1 MESRSGSKRRY
12 DEVEPRVQRR
22 IVAEYRQGV
31 RGYGYIATA
40 KRLQLPVSTVR
51 GVIARAERAGGD
63 PVAPRGHK
71 KRKLDSGEEVK
82 LCRALEQNSTATNRQ
97 LSAVVR
103 GKVAARTVS
112 DYLARADPPF
122 TTKVIQD
129 QEPEE
134 LTEEWRPGAAV
145 VGGCEEDSLGANGC
159 YEDETPVFAN
169 EAPKRGRARGGN
181 THPSSAISLR
191 HKVHVAFWA
200 QSGVLCCIGALS
212 DRNADTKEIERVATD
227 AVGVMKS
234 GDTVIWDRLGR
245 SGRAVNPS
253 SQHYSPVARDLL
265 LLFNDLKQHYI
276 RPNFPKKRSTAVQVK
291 DCRAYSRVCG

>member
-82 LCRALEQNSTATNRQ
+82 LCRALEQNATATNRQ

-122 TTKVIQD
+122 TTKVIQV
-129 QEPEE
+129 QE
-134 LTEEWRPGAAV
+134 L
-145 VGGCEEDSLGANGC
+145 EDSSLC
-159 YEDETPVFAN
+159 ERSSET
-169 EAPKRGRARGGN
+169 RASTEGN

-191 HKVHVAFWA
+191 HKVHVA
-200 QSGVLCCIGALS
+200 CIRKAEWCAALGPFGQK
-212 DRNADTKEIERVATD
+212 RRHERD
-227 AVGVMKS
+227 
-234 GDTVIWDRLGR
+234 
-245 SGRAVNPS
+245 
-253 SQHYSPVARDLL
+253 
-265 LLFNDLKQHYI
+265 
-276 RPNFPKKRSTAVQVK
+276 
-291 DCRAYSRVCG
+291 